1 MGLGAFHRAHQLWY
15 TQHSEADPSD
25 PQWGFAS
32 FTGRSPRMSDLLSAQ
47 DGLFTLMVR
56 GPESDE
62 PEIIGALS
70 DPRAADDVR
79 RLWELLAAPSTA
91 VVTLTITEAACNL
104 GPELS
109 FDAAEETVAAD
120 LETLRAAFAAGSF
133 DTDAVGVPASP
144 AAKLVVG
151 LAARRAAE
159 AGPIA
164 VVSCDNLSA
173 NDRAAHH
180 AIQGLAAELDP
191 QLGQWI
197 ERSVSFVGTSIDRI
211 TPATEDSLLDDVA
224 QATGF
229 ADQAPVVTEPFSS
242 WVLQGEFPAG
252 RPEWERAG
260 AVFVEDL
267 EPFERR
273 KLWLLNG
280 AHSLPAYREA
290 LLERFENPRIRHN
303 LTQIAGD
310 GLTKLQMRAVPVLK
324 AERSAG
330 RSGEAAARMIA
341 AWTVYVD
348 GRDELSD
355 SRAEQVLEASRS
367 EDRIRARRAPGRAAG
382 RADRGDRADHGSGEG
397 PARPS
402 PSRGSRAPHGNWP
415 RPAQAP
421 AAHRLRRRRLGQQ
434 PGLLAVDLLP
444 GRVLAA
450 GPGHR
455 RADLRGHALR
465 RRLQGHPHRVRHRSH
480 EHPHGQVPTPHH
492 GLLRAAGALGRPRVL
507 AGRPARYERRAD
519 LGRRHLLPAGVGL
532 LHPGQHP
539 HSAITGINLAAGAAP
554 AAFFLLAAILVQS
567 YPLTDQRPAEIL
579 LDLRTRKDT
588 GILPT
593 AARQEMEAA
602 RGVAGASPAAAPS
615 SADGADHAEHDGIP
629 PSAPDGQ
636 GSGSR

>member
-1 MGLGAFHRAHQLWY
+1 MRAQPLNRTTHPQAPAAPVRIVHLGLGAFHRAHQLWY

-151 LAARRAAE
+151 LAA
-159 AGPIA
+159 
-164 VVSCDNLSA
+164 
-173 NDRAAHH
+173 
-180 AIQGLAAELDP
+180 ELDP
-191 QLGQWI
+191 RLGQWT
-197 ERSVSFVGTSIDRI
+197 EGNVSFVGTSIDRI
-211 TPATEDSLLDDVA
+211 TPATEDFLLDDVA

-280 AHSLPAYREA
+280 AHSLLAYAGQLRGHETVEQAITDEVSRQQVLEFWDEAAHHLTTPGLDVPAYREA

-303 LTQIAGD
+303 LAQIAGD

-324 AERSAG
+324 AG
-330 RSGEAAARMIA
+330 RSGEIAARMIA

-367 EDRIRARRAPGRAAG
+367 EDRIR
-382 RADRGDRADHGSGEG
+382 S
-397 PARPS
+397 
-402 PSRGSRAPHGNWP
+402 
-415 RPAQAP
+415 
-421 AAHRLRRRRLGQQ
+421 L
-434 PGLLAVDLLP
+434 
-444 GRVLAA
+444 
-450 GPGHR
+450 
-455 RADLRGHALR
+455 
-465 RRLQGHPHRVRHRSH
+465 
-480 EHPHGQVPTPHH
+480 
-492 GLLRAAGALGRPRVL
+492 
-507 AGRPARYERRAD
+507 
-519 LGRRHLLPAGVGL
+519 VGL
-532 LHPGQHP
+532 LDAQLAEQPEVIEQ
-539 HSAITGINLAAGAAP
+539 ITDLAQA
-554 AAFFLLAAILVQS
+554 
-567 YPLTDQRPAEIL
+567 
-579 LDLRTRKDT
+579 LRD
-588 GILPT
+588 
-593 AARQEMEAA
+593 
-602 RGVAGASPAAAPS
+602 
-615 SADGADHAEHDGIP
+615 
-629 PSAPDGQ
+629 
-636 GSGSR
+636 